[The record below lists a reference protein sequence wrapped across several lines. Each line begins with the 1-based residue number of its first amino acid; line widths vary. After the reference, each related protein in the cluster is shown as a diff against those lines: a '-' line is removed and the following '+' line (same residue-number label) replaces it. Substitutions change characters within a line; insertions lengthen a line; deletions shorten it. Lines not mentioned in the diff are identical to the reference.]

1 MLINII
7 MRKNFG
13 FDFTL
18 SKAKKKEKSR
28 TPITGEAVGK
38 KRCVETLLKKRRIVP
53 SAHVKKYT

>member
-1 MLINII
+1 